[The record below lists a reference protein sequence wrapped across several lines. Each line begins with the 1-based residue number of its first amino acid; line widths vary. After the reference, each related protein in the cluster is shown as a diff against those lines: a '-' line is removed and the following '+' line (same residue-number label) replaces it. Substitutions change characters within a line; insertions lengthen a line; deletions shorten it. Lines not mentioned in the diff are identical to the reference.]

1 MVQNNAF
8 VSKYKKPADNDLPQM
23 LVASWVYHLP
33 FGPGKKFINSTNPV
47 VRQAVG
53 GWRLAA
59 IQRYQSGGII
69 NVSQSKVSIP
79 GFKGIWPDR
88 VLGVPIGTAVS
99 CGNYDPGNPATNK
112 YLNVAAFADPPLFHW
127 GNTKTLPS
135 KRMCGYFNEDVS
147 LQKEFQIHERL
158 SLEIAADAQ
167 NLFNRH
173 AWTGLG
179 TNIDAVAG
187 FGQFTGTTGPRLMQL
202 HMKFVF

>member
-1 MVQNNAF
+1 M
-8 VSKYKKPADNDLPQM
+8 
-23 LVASWVYHLP
+23 
-33 FGPGKKFINSTNPV
+33 
-47 VRQAVG
+47 
-53 GWRLAA
+53 
-59 IQRYQSGGII
+59 
-69 NVSQSKVSIP
+69 
-79 GFKGIWPDR
+79 
-88 VLGVPIGTAVS
+88 
-99 CGNYDPGNPATNK
+99 
-112 YLNVAAFADPPLFHW
+112 AAFADPPLFHW